1 MEMTRAKDQPVL
13 APCENTRLIK
23 GIPFPVP
30 VSFRQ
35 LLVTGPPGAGK
46 SSQIRALGGWSQE
59 GYIDLSQEGWWRD
72 QMLTL
77 RPREIHLGFP
87 FHGVKYALSVFDGP
101 WLDAT
106 EPLQM
111 AYERIQIPP
120 PRPFPL
126 MVDWRRKYVFEFL
139 LPPAEQ
145 LFAQR
150 QARARRGTHPV
161 DRKLT
166 RDQVERQLALFED
179 AARYLWRQGLLVHV
193 RRGLDQPPLCFSPQR

>member
-1 MEMTRAKDQPVL
+1 MENNESAEHLEPS
-13 APCENTRLIK
+13 PCKETRLIK
-23 GIPFPVP
+23 GIPFPGH

-35 LLVTGPPGAGK
+35 LLITGPPGAGK
-46 SSQIRALGGWSQE
+46 STLIRALGGWSQE
-59 GYIDLSQEGWWRD
+59 GYIDLSQEAWWRD

-101 WLDAT
+101 WLEAP
-106 EPLQM
+106 EPLRLES
-111 AYERIQIPP
+111 ERIQIPP

-139 LPPAEQ
+139 LPPADQ
-145 LFAQR
+145 LFEQR
-150 QARARRGTHPV
+150 QERARRGTHPV

-166 RDQVERQLALFED
+166 RPQVEQQLTLFETT
-179 AARYLWRQGLLVHV
+179 ARYLWSQGLLVHL
-193 RRGLDQPPLCFSPQR
+193 RRGLDQPPLCFDSPR

>member
-1 MEMTRAKDQPVL
+1 MNQTPDQL
-13 APCENTRLIK
+13 ALEACENTKLIK
-23 GIPFPVP
+23 GVPFPSP

-35 LLVTGPPGAGK
+35 LLITGPPGAGK

-59 GYIDLSQEGWWRD
+59 GYIDLAQGAWWRD

-101 WLDAT
+101 WLET
-106 EPLQM
+106 ETPLQLEY
-111 AYERIQIPP
+111 ARIQIPP

-139 LPPAEQ
+139 LPPADQ
-145 LFAQR
+145 LYAQR

-166 RDQVERQLALFED
+166 RLQVERQLALFED
-179 AARYLWRQGLLVHV
+179 AARYLWCQGLLVHV
-193 RRGLDQPPLCFSPQR
+193 RRGLDQPPLCFNRQR